1 MDAKQR
7 REEIAALLRGA
18 KGPITGSDLAKRL
31 HVSRQLIVGD
41 IALLRTGGLEIY
53 ATPQGYL
60 LPAGQQ
66 GLGVSRVVAAKH
78 LGEAALR
85 DELETVVDLG
95 GMVVDVSIEHAL
107 YGEFKAMLMLRDRAG
122 VETFVGALRNSGM
135 EPLSLL
141 TGGVHLH
148 TLSARDEQALDRIQQ
163 ALERKGYLLAD
174 EAGNGR

>member
-60 LPAGQQ
+60 LPASQQ
-66 GLGVSRVVAAKH
+66 GLGASRVVAAKH

-85 DELETVVDLG
+85 EKETAWHTYADAVGRVLG
-95 GMVVDVSIEHAL
+95 GGACC
-107 YGEFKAMLMLRDRAG
+107 AG
-122 VETFVGALRNSGM
+122 T
-135 EPLSLL
+135 
-141 TGGVHLH
+141 
-148 TLSARDEQALDRIQQ
+148 
-163 ALERKGYLLAD
+163 
-174 EAGNGR
+174 